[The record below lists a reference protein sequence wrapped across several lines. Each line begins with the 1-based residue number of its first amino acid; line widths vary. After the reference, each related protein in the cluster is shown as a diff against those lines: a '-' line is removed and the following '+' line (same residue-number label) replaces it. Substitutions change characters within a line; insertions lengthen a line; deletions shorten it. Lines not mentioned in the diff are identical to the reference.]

1 MTPVSR
7 SRGWLALPYLT
18 VFLLVFVAPLLYF
31 FVISF
36 WRVRLFRLVPDASL
50 ANYAKTLHTHS
61 VSLIFTFE
69 IAFTIAVIVTTLA
82 FVFAYV
88 VRFKAGRYGTPL
100 LFVVLIAL
108 FGGYLTKIYVWKT
121 ILGQAGLINSALG
134 LLGIINEPI
143 TFLLYNPVAVVI
155 TLSHYT
161 LPLAILPI
169 YGALRSIEDMPLRA
183 ARDLGAS
190 RFRVVW
196 DVVLPQ
202 CRVGILIAFSL
213 CLIFAAG
220 DFVTP
225 LLIGGPYTSMIGKLI
240 QLQFGFHGDAAMGS
254 AMAFTVIGICLVVIL
269 VIGTLI
275 FTVFRVR

>member
-1 MTPVSR
+1 MTPTSR

-18 VFLLVFVAPLLYF
+18 VYLLVFVAPLLYF

-50 ANYAKTLHTHS
+50 ANYAKTLQAHS
-61 VSLIFTFE
+61 VSLVFTFE

-121 ILGQAGLINSALG
+121 ILGQAGVINSALG
-134 LLGIINEPI
+134 LPGIINEPI

-202 CRVGILIAFSL
+202 CHVDILIAFSL
-213 CLIFAAG
+213 SLIFAAG

-225 LLIGGPYTSMIGKLI
+225 LLIDGPYTSMIGKLI
-240 QLQFGFHGDAAMGS
+240 QLQFGFHGDAAM
-254 AMAFTVIGICLVVIL
+254 AFTVIGICLVVIF